1 MQSLEAIEPSNQL
14 DVSVRGVQRGAEAA
28 ERPAAGPGPE
38 AAEGGQARLPEEGG
52 AGWGSGVPRALHDA
66 LSSVMQL
73 CPGVRRFDGLLGWGA
88 ECVLEGLRGKRR
100 RGTAGYRPTPACVLN
115 PSPSVLLRIQEGGGG
130 GGAVRAGVWLP
141 QSIWASFCL
150 SVSASARSPSDWQL
164 TMSFTATQ
172 TGILPGRG
180 RAVIKWPPRGTGCST
195 VIQLEPRC
203 QAGPRPATKARLFHG
218 PDSTA
223 GRDGGALG
231 NPSLG
236 SAELSVWPSL
246 NYVNTHFFK
255 KCNNEAIA

>member
-1 MQSLEAIEPSNQL
+1 M
-14 DVSVRGVQRGAEAA
+14 R
-28 ERPAAGPGPE
+28 AGR
-38 AAEGGQARLPEEGG
+38 AEGQAEERN
-52 AGWGSGVPRALHDA
+52 S
-66 LSSVMQL
+66 
-73 CPGVRRFDGLLGWGA
+73 
-88 ECVLEGLRGKRR
+88 
-100 RGTAGYRPTPACVLN
+100 
-115 PSPSVLLRIQEGGGG
+115 RIQTHPCLCVKSQPICAPQDTRRWWW